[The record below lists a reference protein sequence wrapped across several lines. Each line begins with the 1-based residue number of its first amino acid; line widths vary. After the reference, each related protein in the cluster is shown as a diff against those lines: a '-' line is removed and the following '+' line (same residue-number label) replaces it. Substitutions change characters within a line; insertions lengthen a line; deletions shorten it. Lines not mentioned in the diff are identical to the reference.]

1 LLELLA
7 TGRRSCALA
16 AATLLVAALAGASPG
31 GAAPAANRKAAKEFS
46 DTLPTLTTA
55 REAHGLSAEAA
66 QRAYPVHLRGVVA
79 YFDPDS
85 GGGKAAMFVQDTSGS
100 VYVQPPAGEVG
111 SLSAGALVDVEG
123 LSSPGMFAPI
133 VTGHEIKVMGHPG
146 LPAQAPRVG
155 MEQLMTGAEDGQW
168 VEVEGTVHDVSE
180 TGHHI
185 VLQLALPE
193 GTISVTTVWQPDA
206 LYYSLIGAQVRVR
219 AIASPVING
228 SSQMIGVRLL
238 MPNLSAMEVVK
249 AAPGDPFLQPAV
261 PIDNLLRWDHIAD
274 SLGRVHLRGRV
285 TLQWPGSLLCLR
297 DATRGICAQTAQD
310 ALIAIGDVVD
320 VVGFATAEN
329 GVPVLTDASFRSAHS
344 NGYVAAQ
351 PITARQA
358 LQGKNESDL
367 VQIDAQ
373 LIGGDLESANVTLLL
388 TSGQAVFVAVLPMSL
403 GGTSAAR
410 WKIGSK
416 VRVTGICSVLM
427 DAQKDAARNGTARA
441 KTFRILM
448 RSPDDVI
455 VLMRPSWW
463 TPAHTL
469 VVLSLAF
476 AVMLSILGWVAALRR
491 RVNQQT
497 RLLRESEER
506 FRQMAQHD
514 ALTGLATRLVLRDR
528 LSVAGERQAA
538 PHRAG
543 AADGGS
549 GQVQADQRYLWAPGG
564 RRGVADY
571 GGTHRAHGAQERYRG
586 AHGWGRVSGAAAGPA
601 RSGGGRG
608 DCGQGCGRIIGSH
621 CSGGQRGA
629 YNRERR
635 DQHRFRAG
643 SGCRYADEECGSGPL
658 QRQGA
663 GTELLSSVFSRA
675 CRRSGEQPTV
685 RLRGMRL
692 CRRRCRL
699 ESAGSRPAGVDRG
712 AGNRGR
718 FEPDEAVVATGG
730 GGAGGGFCGHLRGRL
745 GPLQAARLAPVQGDR
760 EPLHGHSAEG

>member
-528 LSVAGERQAA
+528 LSVALENAKRHRTGLALLMVDLDKFKQINDTFGHQAGDEVLRITAERIVRTVRKSDTVARMGGDEFLVLLPDLHDLAVAEGIAA
-538 PHRAG
+538 KVVAALSVPIVLAG
-543 AADGGS
+543 REVPITASAGISTASARDLDAAMLMKN
-549 GQVQADQRYLWAPGG
+549 ADLALYSAKARG
-564 RRGVADY
+564 RNCF
-571 GGTHRAHGAQERYRG
+571 Q
-586 AHGWGRVSGAAAGPA
+586 
-601 RSGGGRG
+601 
-608 DCGQGCGRIIGSH
+608 
-621 CSGGQRGA
+621 
-629 YNRERR
+629 
-635 DQHRFRAG
+635 
-643 SGCRYADEECGSGPL
+643 
-658 QRQGA
+658 
-663 GTELLSSVFSRA
+663 VFSPELA
-675 CRRSGEQPTV
+675 DAQANSQP
-685 RLRGMRL
+685 
-692 CRRRCRL
+692 
-699 ESAGSRPAGVDRG
+699 
-712 AGNRGR
+712 
-718 FEPDEAVVATGG
+718 
-730 GGAGGGFCGHLRGRL
+730 CG
-745 GPLQAARLAPVQGDR
+745 
-760 EPLHGHSAEG
+760 